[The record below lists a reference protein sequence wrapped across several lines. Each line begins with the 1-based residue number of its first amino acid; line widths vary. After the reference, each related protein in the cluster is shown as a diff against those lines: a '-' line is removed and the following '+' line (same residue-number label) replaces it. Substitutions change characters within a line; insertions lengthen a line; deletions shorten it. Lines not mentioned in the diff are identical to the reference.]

1 MSSRIELSGYLNTYT
16 PNSHSVE
23 TFSMSSTLTCPFCS
37 AETPSEH
44 NFCIFCDQQIK
55 CLNSDCGKK
64 LVPGKTFCFS
74 CGKTIA
80 KIPVAQAQPNKY
92 IRNVK
97 QSGKTYE
104 EHTEFSLSD
113 HAVSEIAP
121 FVVEQMM
128 SRPSKPP
135 YPTASRPP
143 AQLQQPLVNLNEAL
157 PGAEVPQLPEAIERQ
172 PLEANLV
179 GAARYF
185 ERDDDYLVATIKDFK
200 GSTWADQQKRFIL
213 LYASAYYQI
222 FGQSVPD
229 KEHFKKAAERASIL
243 DSSNFTKY
251 LGEAT
256 RTYLNEIGGRFKLNH
271 DGEKEVKVILARIED
286 DNIGA
291 GNKYWERS
299 TSSTTKRQRF
309 NKDDKTKVQEWA
321 QEEINLGSL
330 NVRDIRIAR
339 DYALVSLWILT
350 VHLKKAEAVRWNDAY
365 YYFKEK
371 FTTLSVKTDAFNR
384 ALAKPENDKYFRKA
398 GELYYLTSEGQQ
410 KVEDWIAGKPIESS
424 DDLGD
429 DADN

>member
-1 MSSRIELSGYLNTYT
+1 
-16 PNSHSVE
+16 
-23 TFSMSSTLTCPFCS
+23 MSSTLTCPFCS
-37 AETPSEH
+37 AGTPSEH

-80 KIPVAQAQPNKY
+80 KIPAAQAQPNKY

-143 AQLQQPLVNLNEAL
+143 AQLQQPLVNQNDAL
-157 PGAEVPQLPEAIERQ
+157 PRAEVPQLPEAIDRQ

-179 GAARYF
+179 GSARYF

-200 GSTWADQQKRFIL
+200 GATWADQQKRFIL

-222 FGQSVPD
+222 FDQPVPD

-243 DSSNFTKY
+243 DSNNFTKY
-251 LGEAT
+251 WGEAT
-256 RTYLNEIGGRFKLNH
+256 RTYLSEISGKFKLNY
-271 DGEKEVKVILARIED
+271 DGEKEVRSILAQIED
-286 DNIGA
+286 ENVRA
-291 GNKYWERS
+291 GNKYWERN
-299 TSSTTKRQRF
+299 TSSTTKRYRVS
-309 NKDDKTKVQEWA
+309 KDDKIRLQEWA
-321 QEEINLGSL
+321 QEEVDLGNLRI
-330 NVRDIRIAR
+330 RDIQQAR
-339 DYALVSLWILT
+339 DYALVSFWILT
-350 VHLKKAEAVRWNDAY
+350 VSLKKAEAVRWNDAY

-371 FTTLSVKTDAFNR
+371 FTTISVEADSFSR
-384 ALAKPENDKYFRKA
+384 AIAKPANDKYFRKT
-398 GELYYLTSEGQQ
+398 GELYFLSLDGQQ
-410 KVEDWIAGKPIESS
+410 KVEGWIAGKPIDSS
-424 DDLGD
+424 DDLGED
-429 DADN
+429 TDN